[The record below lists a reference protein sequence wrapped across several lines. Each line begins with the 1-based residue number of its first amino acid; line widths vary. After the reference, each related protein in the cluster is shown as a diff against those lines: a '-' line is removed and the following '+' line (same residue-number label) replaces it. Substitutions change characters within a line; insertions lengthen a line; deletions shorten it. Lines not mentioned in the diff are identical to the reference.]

1 MDASQSLSA
10 EYSAKSADYARH
22 WSPVIRPMALPLLPA
37 LPLKSAARVLDIGA
51 GTGALLGDLKDA
63 APDATVIGVDRAE
76 GMLRLVQRSG
86 RWLLTV
92 TDAQSLGIRSE
103 TIDVAVLIFV
113 LFHLPPR
120 AEFVAAAD
128 EAVEVTPRALRET
141 ARRSRPECP
150 PGPRGRC
157 RG

>member
-37 LPLKSAARVLDIGA
+37 RPLKTAARVLDIGA

-76 GMLRLVQRSG
+76 GMLRLVPTPHSF
-86 RWLLTV
+86 
-92 TDAQSLGIRSE
+92 SLCRTE
-103 TIDVAVLIFV
+103 
-113 LFHLPPR
+113 
-120 AEFVAAAD
+120 
-128 EAVEVTPRALRET
+128 EATN
-141 ARRSRPECP
+141 
-150 PGPRGRC
+150 
-157 RG
+157 